1 MTVQEFIK
9 QLDWDSAI
17 AECTRII
24 DGKPVK
30 PVKPFAAPHTVADIA
45 SAYLYR
51 GIARCFKLDKDGKH
65 TDAIADLSSAIN
77 LGTDEQKAR
86 CYRAFAYYLDG
97 NYERAI
103 ADCKL
108 CNEPAIDE
116 LRGEIYMSMSKYQE
130 AAEYFSQS
138 LKRHYE
144 QDHLPSPLLLGK
156 YIDACKRM
164 NSV

>member
-17 AECTRII
+17 AKCTRII

-30 PVKPFAAPHTVADIA
+30 PVAAPQTDPDIA
-45 SAYLYR
+45 DTYLYR

-65 TDAIADLSSAIN
+65 TDAIADLSSAIS
-77 LGTDEQKAR
+77 LEADEQKAR

-103 ADCKL
+103 TDCKL

-130 AAEYFSQS
+130 AAECFSRS
-138 LKRHYE
+138 LNYE
-144 QDHLPSPLLLGK
+144 QDRLPSPLLLSK